1 MSKVFIC
8 AAIPDEQAIKEEG
21 AVAVATAIEAGDE
34 RRARAKFHWQ
44 FLEHYPAAQDC
55 AYKFLVCEDKP
66 GIPRPALD
74 SWDAEYMQENRWDE
88 ESASFIPVEPE
99 SDPMNVNFDKLSL
112 EVQNAVLVK
121 FGTCENITVDMA
133 IDAQE
138 LLQEDVATFD
148 GHIVEALMKTPEIN
162 AMYPERKLFA
172 IGWVKHK
179 CNPGA
184 KWPEIQAE
192 LRNWKKRQDAE
203 RKETGKYTSVVDLAS
218 ARVNQQNTENS
229 AGKINPVTAA
239 ICREYKQTWKTLDE
253 ELAYA
258 LWPGDIDTGNI
269 DGSIHRW
276 AKNEVIDKD
285 REDWKRIS
293 ASMRKQPDAVRYDR
307 QTIFGLV
314 RERPIDIHK
323 DPVALN
329 KYITEY
335 LTTKGVF
342 EDDEGTNQGTAG
354 TLPSPV
360 PETDAVETAMPDNEK
375 NECEVEDEPSVEREG
390 PFYFL
395 FTDKDGEKYGR
406 ANKLSGLEKALALG
420 ATEITKEEYFAR
432 KNGTYSGS
440 QQNTGASDTIAQP
453 EPVKV
458 TADEVNKIMQAANIS
473 QPDANKLLA
482 VSRGEFV
489 DGISDPNDPKWVKG
503 IQTRDCVYQ
512 NQPETEKTSP
522 DMNQPEPV
530 VQQEPEKVCNACG
543 QTGGDSCPDCG
554 AVMGDATYQETFGEE
569 NQIEAK
575 EKDPEEMEG
584 AEHPHNENAGSDP
597 HRDCSDET
605 GEVADP
611 VIVEDIEPGI
621 YYGISNENYH
631 AGPGV
636 SKSQLDDIADTPALY
651 LWRKNAPVDT
661 TKTKTLDLGTAFHCR
676 VLEPEEFSNRFIV
689 APEFNRRTNA
699 GKEEEKAFLMECAS
713 TGKTVI
719 TAEEGRKIE
728 LMYQSVMALPLGQWL
743 VESAGHA
750 ESSIYWEDPET
761 GILCRCRPDKI
772 IPEFHWIMDVKT
784 TADIQRFKTAYYDY
798 RYHVQDAF
806 YSDGYEAQFGVQPT
820 FVFLVA
826 STTIECGRYPVEI
839 FMMGEEAK
847 QAGQLEYHRNLRTLA
862 DCLNTDEWPAIKTL
876 SLPRWAKEYAND

>member
-375 NECEVEDEPSVEREG
+375 TECEVEDEPSVEREG

-489 DGISDPNDPKWVKG
+489 AGISDPNDPKWVKG
-503 IQTRDCVYQ
+503 IETRDSVNQ
-512 NQPETEKTSP
+512 NQQETEQNGQKAEQNSQKAEQNSPNALQNEPETK
-522 DMNQPEPV
+522 QPEPV
-530 VQQEPEKVCNACG
+530 VQQEPEKICTACG
-543 QTGGDSCPDCG
+543 QTGGGNCPDCG
-554 AVMGDATYQETFGEE
+554 AVMGDATYQETFDEE
-569 NQIEAK
+569 NQVEVQ
-575 EKDPEEMEG
+575 ENDPKEMEG
-584 AEHPHNENAGSDP
+584 AEHPHKENTDGNQHHDSDN
-597 HRDCSDET
+597 ET
-605 GEVADP
+605 GETADHSIKVNGHQEITSTSRTCDHLMLDLETMGKNP
-611 VIVEDIEPGI
+611 DAPIISIGAIFFDPQTGDMGPEFSKTIDLETAGGVIDRDVIKRWLKQSREAQSAIMTDEIPLDDALLQLREFIDENSGEFFVQVWGNGANFDNTILRRSYERQGIPCPWRYYNDRDVRTIVELGKAIDFDARTATPFEGERH
-621 YYGISNENYH
+621 N
-631 AGPGV
+631 A
-636 SKSQLDDIADTPALY
+636 LDDARYQAKYVSAIWQKLIPSQAD
-651 LWRKNAPVDT
+651 
-661 TKTKTLDLGTAFHCR
+661 F
-676 VLEPEEFSNRFIV
+676 
-689 APEFNRRTNA
+689 
-699 GKEEEKAFLMECAS
+699 
-713 TGKTVI
+713 
-719 TAEEGRKIE
+719 
-728 LMYQSVMALPLGQWL
+728 
-743 VESAGHA
+743 
-750 ESSIYWEDPET
+750 
-761 GILCRCRPDKI
+761 
-772 IPEFHWIMDVKT
+772 
-784 TADIQRFKTAYYDY
+784 
-798 RYHVQDAF
+798 
-806 YSDGYEAQFGVQPT
+806 
-820 FVFLVA
+820 
-826 STTIECGRYPVEI
+826 
-839 FMMGEEAK
+839 
-847 QAGQLEYHRNLRTLA
+847 
-862 DCLNTDEWPAIKTL
+862 
-876 SLPRWAKEYAND
+876 